1 MWNHYQLRW
10 QYDWRGTK
18 LLNTR
23 FLVCPDCYDE
33 YQQNGQRTI
42 ILPADPVP
50 IMNSRPEQY
59 VPADNPL
66 SANAANPTPTLQP
79 FSGQIGTMT
88 KAAGIPAAFDG
99 NANKPSFMSAMVV
112 TPDSSFGN
120 YVGINW
126 AGYPA
131 GTFPPGLDTPVIT
144 HTLGSFT
151 ITAPNDSI
159 FGSSAWAVQGSL
171 FGSNSW
177 ALWVT
182 LASGATLGA
191 VGEVISGSVSL
202 GGRYQFHRA
211 AFSGA
216 SGRPI
221 AVAQV
226 SFSVV
231 DGSST
236 GEPA

>member
-10 QYDWRGTK
+10 QFDWRGTK

-50 IMNSRPEQY
+50 IQNSRPEQY

-66 SANAANPTPTLQP
+66 SANAANPTPTLQ
-79 FSGQIGTMT
+79 FYSGQIGTMN

-99 NANKPSFMSAMVV
+99 NPNKPSFLSAMIV

-126 AGYPA
+126 SGYPG
-131 GTFPPGLDTPVIT
+131 GTFPANLDTSVLV
-144 HTLGSFT
+144 HTLGSYV
-151 ITAPNDSI
+151 INAPNDST
-159 FGSSAWAVQGSL
+159 FGSTGYAVQGSL
-171 FGSNSW
+171 TGGSW
-177 ALWVT
+177 FAWTT
-182 LASGATLGA
+182 LASGNTLGTI
-191 VGEVISGSVSL
+191 GEVISGTATV
-202 GGRYQFHRA
+202 GGQYQFHRI
-211 AFSGA
+211 AFSGNL
-216 SGRPI
+216 GTPI

-226 SFSVV
+226 QFSVT
-231 DGSST
+231 DKSST
-236 GEPA
+236 GIPG